1 MLRFLIADDNAA
13 YCAVLCQMI
22 ESRPDWSVVAEAN
35 DGAQAVRLA
44 AQFAPDVVLIDV
56 NMPVM
61 NGIVAIQRIKH
72 VVPWARAIAFSGYDD
87 EEFHEASLRAGAD
100 CYLRKEDLDLENL
113 SRLIATFFS
122 SCEV

>member
-13 YCAVLCQMI
+13 YCAVLCRMI

-56 NMPVM
+56 NMPMM
-61 NGIVAIQRIKH
+61 NGPVAVFAPKTAQRSMLAYK
-72 VVPWARAIAFSGYDD
+72 RSFSLS
-87 EEFHEASLRAGAD
+87 HLPSCAACSPI
-100 CYLRKEDLDLENL
+100 NL
-113 SRLIATFFS
+113 SPCWQGR
-122 SCEV
+122 